1 MLCQAGTCWNVG
13 GKNLWNTSPDL
24 WKPQLGIESN
34 KHIHNSQKILGIA
47 TRDE

>member
-1 MLCQAGTCWNVG
+1 MLCQAGTTLECRGENEWNA
-13 GKNLWNTSPDL
+13 SPDL

-47 TRDE
+47 IRDE